1 MFLRLSCG
9 IPPWLCT
16 CTWSFA
22 ANHTW
27 CGHAMWLDT
36 TLVIYDRLTGRH
48 SRTLAGSALDGF
60 TKDIYKTA
68 WTARGKG
75 FVHASTYESGTA
87 SLAPTMAMQQNNKP
101 LGIILSFKVLQFV
114 RQLRRR
120 VKPRVL
126 DGSIAGHGLGIAL
139 TAKVRP
145 LSRRL
150 TLIGVRG
157 AREESQRHPQRARRS
172 RQRRGREP
180 WRSAH
185 KQLQTHTADSA
196 APANR
201 NLAGDKVQQY
211 VLSSFL
217 FGFTY

>member
-1 MFLRLSCG
+1 
-9 IPPWLCT
+9 
-16 CTWSFA
+16 
-22 ANHTW
+22 
-27 CGHAMWLDT
+27 
-36 TLVIYDRLTGRH
+36 
-48 SRTLAGSALDGF
+48 
-60 TKDIYKTA
+60 
-68 WTARGKG
+68 
-75 FVHASTYESGTA
+75 
-87 SLAPTMAMQQNNKP
+87 MAMQPNNKP
-101 LGIILSFKVLQFV
+101 LGILLALAILQCV

-126 DGSIAGHGLGIAL
+126 HGSIAGHGLGIAC
-139 TAKVRP
+139 TPKVRT

-157 AREESQRHPQRARRS
+157 AREESQRHPQRVRRS
-172 RQRRGREP
+172 RRPRGREP

-185 KQLQTHTADSA
+185 KQLQTPDSA